1 MANEENL
8 KGHGFHERTASERRE
23 IAAMGGRA
31 SGKTRR
37 KKANFRKTL
46 HALLTTPIDHPEWT
60 PLIEALGFESTLEAA
75 LNMAMIKEGL
85 EGNVRA
91 YEAIAKFTGQSDITD
106 ASEEEQRIR
115 TDRARRAR
123 DMEVGDSDPG
133 QENIKSFLKAMRP
146 EENDLKN
153 LYPDE
158 NEEVRVYGEETNEAG
173 EI

>member
-8 KGHGFHERTASERRE
+8 KGHGFHERTAREQRE

-31 SGKTRR
+31 SGEKRR
-37 KKANFRKTL
+37 KKADFRKAL
-46 HALLTTPIDHPEWT
+46 HTLLTTPIDHPEWT
-60 PLIEALGFESTLEAA
+60 PLLEAMGLESTLETA

-91 YEAIAKFTGQSDITD
+91 YEAIAKFTGQSTMTD

-123 DMEVGDSDPG
+123 DMEVGDNNPEE
-133 QENIKSFLKAMRP
+133 ENIKSFLRAMRP
-146 EENDLKN
+146 EENDLKD
-153 LYPDE
+153 LYQDE
-158 NEEVRVYGEETNEAG
+158 GEEGDVEETEETG

>member
-60 PLIEALGFESTLEAA
+60 PLLEALGFESTLEAA

-106 ASEEEQRIR
+106 ASEEEQKARIAKIKAQTER
-115 TDRARRAR
+115 I
-123 DMEVGDSDPG
+123 E
-133 QENIKSFLKAMRP
+133 QEQGA
-146 EENDLKN
+146 
-153 LYPDE
+153 E
-158 NEEVRVYGEETNEAG
+158 NEEWVEIINDAPKEAG
-173 EI
+173 KDI